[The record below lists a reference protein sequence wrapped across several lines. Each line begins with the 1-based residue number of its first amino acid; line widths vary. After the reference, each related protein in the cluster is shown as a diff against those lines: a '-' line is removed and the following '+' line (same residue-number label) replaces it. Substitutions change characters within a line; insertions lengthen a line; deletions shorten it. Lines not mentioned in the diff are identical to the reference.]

1 MEDQLIHSANVYST
15 YSVCQAESHTTERAM
30 ASAVEKLTAIK
41 LGRYIYIYTLTQRVG
56 VWTPVSEGHVRE
68 PSSPTS

>member
-1 MEDQLIHSANVYST
+1 MEDQLIHSTNVYSM
-15 YSVCQAESHTTERAM
+15 YPVCQAESHTTERAL

-41 LGRYIYIYTLTQRVG
+41 LGRYVYTLTQRLG

-68 PSSPTS
+68 LSSPTC

>member
-1 MEDQLIHSANVYST
+1 MYP
-15 YSVCQAESHTTERAM
+15 VCQAESHTTERTM

-41 LGRYIYIYTLTQRVG
+41 LRRYIYIYTLTQRLA

-68 PSSPTS
+68 T

>member
-1 MEDQLIHSANVYST
+1 MEDQLIHSTNVYSM

>member
-1 MEDQLIHSANVYST
+1 MEDQLIHSTNVYSMHP
-15 YSVCQAESHTTERAM
+15 VCQAESHTTERAM

-41 LGRYIYIYTLTQRVG
+41 LGRYIYIYILMQRLA

-68 PSSPTS
+68 LSSPTC